1 MERVVDVEVGG
12 KRKIYPFSVIA
23 QKGVINDSFN
33 GKHIVNFYKPGAV
46 SVLDK
51 REISKSRNVGSATLF
66 NAVLNGQKLT
76 FRKHEDGFRDLQTN
90 STWDITGRSIAGPLQ
105 GKQLRIEPHSN
116 HLAFAWLAFYPHS
129 EIYLK

>member
-1 MERVVDVEVGG
+1 VVDVESGG

-33 GKHIVNFYKPGAV
+33 GKHVVIFHKSGTV

-51 REISKSRNVGSATLF
+51 KEINESRNVGSATLF
-66 NAVLNGQKLT
+66 NAVLDGQKLT
-76 FRKHEDGFRDLQTN
+76 FKQNEDGFADLQTN

>member
-1 MERVVDVEVGG
+1 MERVVDVESGG
-12 KRKIYPFSVIA
+12 KRKIYPFSVLA

-33 GKHIVNFYKPGAV
+33 GKNIVIFYKAGTV

-51 REISKSRNVGSATLF
+51 KDIRNSRDIGSATMF
-66 NAVLNGQKLT
+66 HAVLNGQKLT
-76 FRKHEDGFRDLQTN
+76 FRNYEDSFRDLQTN

-116 HLAFAWLAFYPHS
+116 HLAFAWLAFYPDS